1 MTLVAFNFDETLTQ
15 SDPSLLLGSEYD
27 VATEVRGLVEQ
38 GLQEETSFETS
49 LRQRVKLLEG
59 MPEQEVETAFDRLK
73 LRDGA
78 AELLTDLQ
86 RSDVPVA
93 IVTGSFER
101 AVDAALQNAGVA
113 VDHVVA
119 NRLVVENG
127 ALTGEVEGALLE
139 PETDRAL
146 TELATAE
153 GVALE
158 DTFAV
163 GNGAIDLRMLQTA
176 GTAIGYDPEP
186 VAEQYCDV
194 VVTSMR
200 RLRLYFEQHGLI
212 DSDTR

>member
-1 MTLVAFNFDETLTQ
+1 MTLVAFDFDETLTQ
-15 SDPSLLLGSEYD
+15 SDPSVLLGREHD
-27 VATEVRGLVEQ
+27 VATEIRGLVEQ

-49 LRQRVKLLEG
+49 LRQRVGLLEG
-59 MPEQEVETAFDRLK
+59 MPERAVETAFDRLK

-101 AVDAALQNAGVA
+101 AVDAALENAGVA

-119 NRLVVENG
+119 NRLVIENG
-127 ALTGEVEGALLE
+127 ALTGAVEGPLLE
-139 PETDRAL
+139 PEKDRVL
-146 TELATAE
+146 TELAADE

-158 DTFAV
+158 DTVAV
-163 GNGAIDLRMLQTA
+163 GNGAIDLRMLHAA
-176 GTAIGYDPEP
+176 GTAVGYDPEP
-186 VAEQYCDV
+186 VVEQYCDV

-200 RLRLYFEQHGLI
+200 RLRLYFEQHGVV
-212 DSDTR
+212 DET